1 MKRGETAADDG
12 GRKGGTA
19 AQRGKIAVDDR
30 EKEKTEKGEES
41 RDSGAGWVQRSPGHL
56 SLLEKEPATCK
67 PLRWANKQG
76 LLVLVRGR

>member
-30 EKEKTEKGEES
+30 EKEKTEKAASDGEGNSATGHCMQYIKKVFVCEVHIS
-41 RDSGAGWVQRSPGHL
+41 IFQRFRHTL
-56 SLLEKEPATCK
+56 
-67 PLRWANKQG
+67 
-76 LLVLVRGR
+76 